1 MKVQLFAAP
10 QRATN
15 PKVGYLF
22 AALNAVVSGIAIYVN
37 SQGVKLFSDATLYT
51 TLKNAVTGLVLLIPV
66 LFLARCRNELR
77 RLDPRQWGWLLLLAL
92 IGGSIP
98 YLLFFRGLQLTTPVT
113 SSVLNHAQFLL
124 VAVLALLFL
133 RERVGLAVWAALAVL
148 FVGASLG
155 ANLHALRWNEG
166 AWLLALSTLFFA
178 AGVVLAKRL
187 LSTLSME
194 TVMAAK
200 MSLGSVFLLAY
211 VAATGRVTAIGA
223 LSGAQWRFVLVTG
236 LILLAF
242 TVTAFVALR
251 YIPATTATAIP
262 VAAPLIT
269 AALVAINSGALTL
282 RTSDVAGLTLM
293 VVAVAAIVFV
303 GLRREPRIG
312 NVGVA

>member
-1 MKVQLFAAP
+1 MKVQPFAAP

-51 TLKNAVTGLVLLIPV
+51 TLKNAVTGLVLLLPV

-77 RLDPRQWGWLLLLAL
+77 RLDARQWGWLLLLAL

-133 RERVGLAVWAALAVL
+133 RERVGLAVWVALAVL

-155 ANLHALRWNEG
+155 ANLQALRWNEG
-166 AWLLALSTLFFA
+166 VWLLALSTLFFA

-251 YIPATTATAIP
+251 HIPATTATAIP

-269 AALVAINSGALTL
+269 AALVAINAGAITL

-293 VVAVAAIVFV
+293 VVAVAVIVFV